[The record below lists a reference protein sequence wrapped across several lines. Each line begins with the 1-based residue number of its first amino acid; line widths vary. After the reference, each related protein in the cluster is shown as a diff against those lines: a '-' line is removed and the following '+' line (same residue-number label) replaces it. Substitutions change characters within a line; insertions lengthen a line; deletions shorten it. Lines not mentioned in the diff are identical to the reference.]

1 MYDTRIT
8 VVGNACTKPV
18 QRHLPHGSMTD
29 FKVAS
34 TSRRFDTDLGKW
46 VDGDELFIRVACWRN
61 LAEHVYK
68 SVRVGDPVIVRGR
81 LYSRR
86 YTDKE
91 GVSRTA
97 FELSAQVVGHDLS
110 RGVGQFSRTQSSTN
124 PPRSGAESGGSEFDA
139 IVESIDLTDEAKSG
153 RQPALSP

>member
-8 VVGNACTKPV
+8 VVGNVCTKPV
-18 QRHLPHGSMTD
+18 QRQFPHGSMTD

-61 LAEHVYK
+61 LAQHVYK
-68 SVRVGDPVIVRGR
+68 SVRVGDPVIIRGR

-110 RGVGQFSRTQSSTN
+110 RGVGQFSRSQSATN
-124 PPRSGAESGGSEFDA
+124 PPRNGGESGGSAFDA
-139 IVESIDLTDEAKSG
+139 IVESIDLTTEAKSD
-153 RQPALSP
+153 REPALSP